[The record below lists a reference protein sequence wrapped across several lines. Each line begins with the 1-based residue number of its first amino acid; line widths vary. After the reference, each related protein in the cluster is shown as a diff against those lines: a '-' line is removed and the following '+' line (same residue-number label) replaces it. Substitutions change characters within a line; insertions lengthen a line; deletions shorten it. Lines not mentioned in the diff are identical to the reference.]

1 MLKVESCFHE
11 GDENSNRN
19 SIEQVQ
25 LSLSSEIDL
34 GSFSFFPL
42 GWKSGR
48 KWTLLFSYSV
58 CARTR
63 YRGFR
68 FAGRD
73 ESVQPVE
80 RENVVSFIPLLHL
93 LSVLCNPLQ
102 VPVQVENC
110 SLSRA
115 NIIRSFLKQLK
126 IRVTRMQRMCV

>member
-19 SIEQVQ
+19 SIEQ

-110 SLSRA
+110 SREHHRV
-115 NIIRSFLKQLK
+115 RSFLKQLK